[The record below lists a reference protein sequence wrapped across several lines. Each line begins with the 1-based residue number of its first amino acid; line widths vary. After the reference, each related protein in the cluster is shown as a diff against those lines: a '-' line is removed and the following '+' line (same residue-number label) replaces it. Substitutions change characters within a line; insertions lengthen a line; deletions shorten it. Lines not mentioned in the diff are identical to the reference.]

1 MNTLV
6 ISKNKKQKKN
16 QNKTNDGE
24 TEISEYK
31 GIFAQ
36 QVTDFTGKVQEN
48 KCLIG
53 KEDSSLTG
61 FY

>member
-1 MNTLV
+1 MSTLV
-6 ISKNKKQKKN
+6 ISQKKKKKKKKP
-16 QNKTNDGE
+16 KTNDEE

-48 KCLIG
+48 KCFIG
-53 KEDSSLTG
+53 KEDSSLTN